1 MLARP
6 QSGSLR
12 LRKLQP
18 RPKHFPAIQFRTS
31 GANGVAAA
39 PYLLTRQRTQGQKR
53 KVSAENCGKTKMRRG
68 ATWVYNKCAASDHS
82 EPLNKKKVRQPA
94 HNGGA
99 VKKNAP
105 ALFRLI
111 QQSGLAACRQ
121 AAPQV
126 ADGPELAWPAQL
138 ERAPY
143 SSEPIRAK
151 GKAPSK
157 KAKGLPPQK
166 RLEEKKSPAAS
177 GFANSITAKIHFP
190 PYRSEPSGANGKG
203 RSLPTY
209 APMGGKTGIFRLKT
223 ANCRKPERRR
233 GAPWAC
239 KNSSASDHS
248 KPLNKK
254 KPGSL
259 PKMEGP

>member
-151 GKAPSK
+151 GK
-157 KAKGLPPQK
+157 
-166 RLEEKKSPAAS
+166 
-177 GFANSITAKIHFP
+177 
-190 PYRSEPSGANGKG
+190 G
-203 RSLPTY
+203 RDPL
-209 APMGGKTGIFRLKT
+209 
-223 ANCRKPERRR
+223 R
-233 GAPWAC
+233 GAPAR
-239 KNSSASDHS
+239 NNHYGLTTHNTSGSRDAPSVSPSSRRRIPAARKSNH
-248 KPLNKK
+248 LR
-254 KPGSL
+254 
-259 PKMEGP
+259 PKTQIPAPWPCPCSR